1 MRGNRLRV
9 LFNINSY
16 YSTNVKC
23 HVQGVAYDVV
33 ELRNDL
39 FENRNER
46 FFFGVHVGDFKNN
59 CR

>member
-16 YSTNVKC
+16 YSMNVKR

-39 FENRNER
+39 FEKRNER
-46 FFFGVHVGDFKNN
+46 FFFGVHT
-59 CR
+59 